1 MVGPT
6 VVPPRRQAASSSAPH
21 LAQRDL
27 VYATPERTDEFF
39 AAGMRAFHDDY
50 VPARWAPMHKVFEP
64 ERSFGFQV
72 DGRWISTCG
81 AYSRKLTVPG
91 GSMPA
96 AAVTLV
102 TVQPSYRRKGLLTE
116 MMKHQL
122 YDIHQRGLESV
133 ALLWASESAIYGR
146 FGYGQACPQV
156 RLSGKTKTTAFR
168 PDVDLGSGSVGEVE
182 REEAVPIIKG
192 LHQNLLPRRVGAL
205 NRNDDWWVAKWHDP
219 EQWRHGSSAYRFGLH
234 YDRRGQ
240 PDGYVAFRVK
250 NDWSD
255 SGAEV
260 SVEELDADSAEARAG
275 LWRFVLDLD
284 LVRRFVRQNAPLD
297 DSVRYLVADLGSV
310 KAENHDGTYA
320 RLVDVPRAL
329 EARRYLTDLDVTIR
343 VEDPL
348 LTLNTG
354 TMRLEAGRDGAS
366 VTRATRSRRRPD
378 LVMNVRDLS
387 AIYLGGTS
395 VAALVRAGLV
405 AERTKGVAAATAAA
419 FGWSQPPFC
428 PDFF

>member
-1 MVGPT
+1 MPGPRHAGT
-6 VVPPRRQAASSSAPH
+6 TAPH
-21 LAQRDL
+21 LAQRHL
-27 VYATPERTDEFF
+27 VYVTPERLDEFF
-39 AAGMRAFHDDY
+39 AAVVHGFHDDY
-50 VPARWAPMHKVFEP
+50 VSAKWEPHRRVFEP

-81 AYSRKLTVPG
+81 VYSRTLTVPG
-91 GSMPA
+91 GTVPV
-96 AAVTLV
+96 AAVTVV
-102 TVQPSYRRKGLLTE
+102 TVHPSYRRRGLLNE

-122 YDIHQRGLESV
+122 DDIHERGEEPV
-133 ALLWASESAIYGR
+133 ALLWASESGIYGR
-146 FGYGQACPQV
+146 FGYGQAGPQV

-182 REEAVPIIKG
+182 RDEAIPIIKR
-192 LHQNLLPRRVGAL
+192 LHQDLLPRRVGAL
-205 NRNDDWWVAKWHDP
+205 NRTDDWWVVRWHDP
-219 EQWRHGSSAYRFGLH
+219 EQWRHGASAYRFALH
-234 YDRRGQ
+234 YDHSGR

-250 NDWSD
+250 NDWSE

-260 SVEELDADSAEARAG
+260 SVEELDADSAEARAA

-297 DSVRYLVADLGSV
+297 ESVRYLVADLRSV
-310 KAENHDGTYA
+310 KAEDQDGTYA

-329 EARRYLTDLDVTIR
+329 EARRYLADLDVTIR

-348 LTLNTG
+348 LSYNSG
-354 TMRLEAGRDGAS
+354 TIRLEASRSGAS
-366 VTRATRSRRRPD
+366 VTRVTRGRRRPD
-378 LVMNVRDLS
+378 LVMGVRDLS

-395 VAALVRAGLV
+395 LAALARAGLV
-405 AERTKGVAAATAAA
+405 TERTKGAAAATGAA

>member
-1 MVGPT
+1 MAGPMT
-6 VVPPRRQAASSSAPH
+6 PRATAPH
-21 LAQRDL
+21 LAKRDL
-27 VYATPERTDEFF
+27 VYVTPDRLDEFF
-39 AAGMRAFHDDY
+39 AAVVHGFHDDY
-50 VPARWAPMHKVFEP
+50 VAAKWEPMRNVFEP

-81 AYSRKLTVPG
+81 AYSRRLTVPG
-91 GSMPA
+91 GTVPA

-102 TVQPSYRRKGLLTE
+102 TVQPSYRRRGLLTE

-122 YDIHQRGLESV
+122 KGIYGWGEEPV
-133 ALLWASESAIYGR
+133 ALLWASESSIYGR
-146 FGYGQACPQV
+146 FGYGQASPRV

-182 REEAVPIIKG
+182 REEAIPIIQR
-192 LHQNLLPRRVGAL
+192 LHHKVLSRRVGAL
-205 NRNDDWWVAKWHDP
+205 NRNDDWWVVRWHDP
-219 EQWRHGSSAYRFGLH
+219 EQWRHGSSAYRFALH

-240 PDGYVAFRVK
+240 PDGYVAFRIK
-250 NDWSD
+250 NDWSE

-260 SVEELDADSAEARAG
+260 SVEELDADSAVARAA

-297 DSVRYLVADLGSV
+297 DSVRYLVADLRSV
-310 KAENHDGTYA
+310 KAEDQDGTYA

-329 EARRYLTDLDVTIR
+329 EARRYLADLDVTIR

-348 LTLNTG
+348 LSHNTG
-354 TMRLEAGRDGAS
+354 TIRLETGPDGAS
-366 VTRATRSRRRPD
+366 VTRVTRSRRRPD

-395 VAALVRAGLV
+395 LAALARAGLV

>member
-1 MVGPT
+1 MT
-6 VVPPRRQAASSSAPH
+6 PRATAPH
-21 LAQRDL
+21 LAKRDL
-27 VYATPERTDEFF
+27 VYVTPERLDEFF
-39 AAGMRAFHDDY
+39 AAVVRGFHDDY
-50 VPARWAPMHKVFEP
+50 VAAKWQPHRKVFEP

-81 AYSRKLTVPG
+81 AYSRRLTVPG
-91 GSMPA
+91 GTVPA
-96 AAVTLV
+96 AAVTVV
-102 TVQPSYRRKGLLTE
+102 TVQPSYRRRGLLTE

-122 YDIHQRGLESV
+122 YDIHQRNAEPV

-146 FGYGQACPQV
+146 YGYGHACPQL

-168 PDVDLGSGSVGEVE
+168 PDVDLGAGSVGEVE
-182 REEAVPIIKG
+182 RDEAIPVIQR
-192 LHQNLLPRRVGAL
+192 LHQNVLSRRVGAL
-205 NRNDDWWVAKWHDP
+205 NRNDDWWVVRWHDP
-219 EQWRHGSSAYRFGLH
+219 EQWRHGSSAYRFALH

-240 PDGYVAFRVK
+240 PDGYLAFRVR
-250 NDWSD
+250 NDWSE

-260 SVEELDADSAEARAG
+260 SVEELDADTAVARAA
-275 LWRFVLDLD
+275 LWRFALDLD
-284 LVRRFVRQNAPLD
+284 LVRRFVRQNAPVD
-297 DSVRYLVADLGSV
+297 DSVRYLVADRRAV
-310 KAENHDGTYA
+310 KAEDQDGTYA

-329 EARRYLTDLDVTIR
+329 EVRRYLADLDVTIR

-348 LTLNTG
+348 LTHNTG
-354 TMRLEAGRDGAS
+354 TLRLETGREGAA
-366 VTRATRSRRRPD
+366 VTRVTRGRRRPD
-378 LVMNVRDLS
+378 LIMNVRDLS

-395 VAALVRAGLV
+395 LAALVRAGLV

>member
-1 MVGPT
+1 
-6 VVPPRRQAASSSAPH
+6 
-21 LAQRDL
+21 
-27 VYATPERTDEFF
+27 
-39 AAGMRAFHDDY
+39 MRGFHDDY
-50 VPARWAPMHKVFEP
+50 VAERWEPMRKVFEP
-64 ERSFGFQV
+64 ERTFGFQV

-81 AYSRKLTVPG
+81 AYTRRLTVPG
-91 GSMPA
+91 GSVPA
-96 AAVTLV
+96 AAVTVV

-122 YDIHQRGLESV
+122 YDIRRREEPV

-146 FGYGQACPQV
+146 FGYGQASPQA

-182 REEAVPIIKG
+182 RDQAIPMIKR
-192 LHQNLLPRRVGAL
+192 LHQALLPERVGAL
-205 NRNDDWWVAKWHDP
+205 DRNDDWWDVRWHDP
-219 EQWRHGSSAYRFGLH
+219 EPLRRGATAYRFALH
-234 YDRRGQ
+234 YDRRGR

-250 NDWSD
+250 NNWDE

-260 SVEELDADSAEARAG
+260 IIDELDAASGAARGA

-284 LVRRFVRQNAPLD
+284 LVRTFTRHGAPLD
-297 DSVRYLVADLGSV
+297 EAVRYLVSDLHSI
-310 KAENHDGTYA
+310 KAELQDGTYA

-329 EARRYLTDLDVTIR
+329 EARRYLTELEVTIR

-348 LTLNTG
+348 LRQNSG
-354 TMRLEAGRDGAS
+354 TFQVAGDHDGAS
-366 VTRATRSRRRPD
+366 VTRGRSRPD
-378 LVMNVRDLS
+378 LVMNVRDLG

-395 VAALVRAGLV
+395 LAALVRAGLV
-405 AERTKGVAAATAAA
+405 TERTKGAAAAVGAA
-419 FGWSQPPFC
+419 FAWSQPPFC

>member
-1 MVGPT
+1 MASPT
-6 VVPPRRQAASSSAPH
+6 IRRSTAPH
-21 LAQRDL
+21 LAQRAL
-27 VYATPERTDEFF
+27 VYATRERTDEFF
-39 AAGMRAFHDDY
+39 AAVMRGFHDDY
-50 VPARWAPMHKVFEP
+50 VAERWEPMRKVFEP
-64 ERSFGFQV
+64 ERTFGFQV

-81 AYSRKLTVPG
+81 AYTRRLTVPG
-91 GSMPA
+91 GSVPA
-96 AAVTLV
+96 AAVTVV

-122 YDIHQRGLESV
+122 YDIHRREEPV

-146 FGYGQACPQV
+146 FGYGQASPQA

-182 REEAVPIIKG
+182 RDQAIPMIKR
-192 LHQNLLPRRVGAL
+192 LHQALLPERVGAL
-205 NRNDDWWVAKWHDP
+205 DRNDDWWDVRWHDP
-219 EQWRHGSSAYRFGLH
+219 EPLRRGATAYRFALH
-234 YDRRGQ
+234 YDRRGR

-250 NDWSD
+250 NNWDE

-260 SVEELDADSAEARAG
+260 IIDELDAASGAARGA

-284 LVRRFVRQNAPLD
+284 LVRTFTRHGAPLD
-297 DSVRYLVADLGSV
+297 EAVRYLVSDLHSI
-310 KAENHDGTYA
+310 KAELQDGTYA

-329 EARRYLTDLDVTIR
+329 EARRYLTELEVTIR

-348 LTLNTG
+348 LRQNSG
-354 TMRLEAGRDGAS
+354 TFQVAGDHDGAS
-366 VTRATRSRRRPD
+366 VTRGRRRPD
-378 LVMNVRDLS
+378 LVMNVRDLG

-395 VAALVRAGLV
+395 LAALVRAGLV
-405 AERTKGVAAATAAA
+405 TERTKGAAAAVGAA
-419 FGWSQPPFC
+419 FAWSQPPFC

>member
-1 MVGPT
+1 MVGST
-6 VVPPRRQAASSSAPH
+6 VPRSTAPH

-27 VYATPERTDEFF
+27 VYATAERTDEFF
-39 AAGMRAFHDDY
+39 AAGMRGFHDDY
-50 VPARWAPMHKVFEP
+50 VADRWAPMHNVFEP
-64 ERSFGFQV
+64 ERCFGFQV

-81 AYSRKLTVPG
+81 AYSRRLTVPCG
-91 GSMPA
+91 TVPV

-102 TVQPSYRRKGLLTE
+102 TVQPSYRRRGLLTE
-116 MMKHQL
+116 MMEHQL
-122 YDIHQRGLESV
+122 NDIQERGEEPV

-182 REEAVPIIKG
+182 RDEAIPIIKR
-192 LHQNLLPRRVGAL
+192 LHQNVLSRRIGAL
-205 NRNDDWWVAKWHDP
+205 NRNDDWWVVKWHDP
-219 EQWRHGSSAYRFGLH
+219 EQGRHGSSAYRFALH
-234 YDRRGQ
+234 FDHRGQ

-250 NDWSD
+250 NDWSE

-260 SVEELDADSAEARAG
+260 SVEELDADSAVARAA

-297 DSVRYLVADLGSV
+297 DSVRYLVADLRSV
-310 KAENHDGTYA
+310 KAEDQEGTYA

-329 EARRYLTDLDVTIR
+329 EARRYVADLDVTIR

-348 LTLNTG
+348 LSHNTG
-354 TMRLEAGRDGAS
+354 TIRLETGPDGAS
-366 VTRATRSRRRPD
+366 VTRVIRSRRRPD
-378 LVMNVRDLS
+378 LIMNVRDLS

-395 VAALVRAGLV
+395 LAALARAGLV
-405 AERTKGVAAATAAA
+405 AERTKGVAAAASAA

>member
-1 MVGPT
+1 VMASPT
-6 VVPPRRQAASSSAPH
+6 IRRSTAPH
-21 LAQRDL
+21 LAQRAL
-27 VYATPERTDEFF
+27 VYATRERTDEFF
-39 AAGMRAFHDDY
+39 AAVMRGFHDDY
-50 VPARWAPMHKVFEP
+50 VAERWEPMRKVFEP
-64 ERSFGFQV
+64 ERTFGFQV

-81 AYSRKLTVPG
+81 AYTRRLTVPG
-91 GSMPA
+91 GSVPA
-96 AAVTLV
+96 AAVTVV

-122 YDIHQRGLESV
+122 YDIHRREEPV

-146 FGYGQACPQV
+146 FGYGQASPQA

-182 REEAVPIIKG
+182 RDQAIPMIKR
-192 LHQNLLPRRVGAL
+192 LHQALLPERVGAL
-205 NRNDDWWVAKWHDP
+205 DRNDDWWDVRWHDP
-219 EQWRHGSSAYRFGLH
+219 EPLRRGATAYRFALH
-234 YDRRGQ
+234 YDRRGR

-250 NDWSD
+250 NNWDE

-260 SVEELDADSAEARAG
+260 IIDELDAASGAARGA

-284 LVRRFVRQNAPLD
+284 LVRTFTRHGAPLD
-297 DSVRYLVADLGSV
+297 EAVRYLVSDLHSI
-310 KAENHDGTYA
+310 KAELQDGTYA

-329 EARRYLTDLDVTIR
+329 EARRYLTELEVTIR

-348 LTLNTG
+348 LRQNSG
-354 TMRLEAGRDGAS
+354 TFQVAGDHDGAS
-366 VTRATRSRRRPD
+366 VTRGRSRPD
-378 LVMNVRDLS
+378 LVMNVRDLG

-395 VAALVRAGLV
+395 LAALVRAGLV
-405 AERTKGVAAATAAA
+405 TERTKRAAAAVGAA
-419 FGWSQPPFC
+419 FAWSQPPFC

>member
-1 MVGPT
+1 VMASPT
-6 VVPPRRQAASSSAPH
+6 IRRSTAPH
-21 LAQRDL
+21 LAQRAL
-27 VYATPERTDEFF
+27 VYATPEQADEFF
-39 AAGMRAFHDDY
+39 AVVMRGFHDDY
-50 VPARWAPMHKVFEP
+50 VAERWEPMRRVFEP
-64 ERSFGFQV
+64 ERTFGFQV

-81 AYSRKLTVPG
+81 AYTRRLTVPG
-91 GSMPA
+91 GSVPA
-96 AAVTLV
+96 AAVTVV

-122 YDIHQRGLESV
+122 YDIQAREEPV

-146 FGYGQACPQV
+146 FGYGQASPQA

-182 REEAVPIIKG
+182 RDQAIPVIKR
-192 LHQNLLPRRVGAL
+192 LHQALLPERVGAL
-205 NRNDDWWVAKWHDP
+205 DRNDDWWDVRWHDP
-219 EQWRHGSSAYRFGLH
+219 EPLRRGATAYRFALH
-234 YDRRGQ
+234 YDRRGR

-250 NDWSD
+250 NNWDE

-260 SVEELDADSAEARAG
+260 IIDELDAASGAARGA

-284 LVRRFVRQNAPLD
+284 LVRTFTRHGAPLD
-297 DSVRYLVADLGSV
+297 EAVRYLVSDLHSI
-310 KAENHDGTYA
+310 KAELQDGTYA

-329 EARRYLTDLDVTIR
+329 EARRYLTELEVNIR

-348 LTLNTG
+348 LRENSG
-354 TMRLEAGRDGAS
+354 TFQVAGDHDGAS
-366 VTRATRSRRRPD
+366 VTKGRSRPD
-378 LVMNVRDLS
+378 LVMNVRDLG

-395 VAALVRAGLV
+395 LAALVRAGLV
-405 AERTKGVAAATAAA
+405 TEQTKGAAAAAGAA
-419 FGWSQPPFC
+419 FAWSQPPFC